1 MTYHHKGRCSCGQV
15 SLEFH
20 SSKDLPDQSPR
31 QCDCDYCASH
41 GKPIFLSD
49 PAGQLVVTSGQSVKK
64 EIQGSGQAQML
75 FCPSCGNMLGASLE
89 NDSQTVG
96 VVNGALLDEVKRLP
110 ASQIVSPKKLS
121 AEEKRTRWLS
131 IWTPTKIIVRS

>member
-1 MTYHHKGRCSCGQV
+1 MGYC
-15 SLEFH
+15 LED
-20 SSKDLPDQSPR
+20 S
-31 QCDCDYCASH
+31 
-41 GKPIFLSD
+41 
-49 PAGQLVVTSGQSVKK
+49 LVVAVGVETV
-64 EIQGSGQAQML
+64 L

-89 NDSQTVG
+89 NDSQTIG

-131 IWTPTKIIVRS
+131 IRIPTKIIVSS